1 VKLRA
6 AWQRLKAAY
15 ESEQLALEVQV
26 SLLKLTQEVGQFV
39 LALFRDD
46 KASFHDDLKREL
58 QRPLVDEATV
68 IAHYLWQLDRY
79 ADDQAALDDQS
90 TQALGKQSHEAV
102 FLVDKP
108 NVTVQKLLSEQPV
121 VESWA
126 YRLIAK
132 PLTEA
137 CLLLDENAKQTGKDA
152 KDTAL
157 AMDRHRD
164 DFLKAIVD
172 TVYIEASTQLALWK
186 RIADLITVTDDVDGV
201 TSAEDDQEIAF
212 LKQVQHRVTV
222 GDQLA
227 RTVGYKRAFVEQ
239 GLMAMSLIIAL
250 ERALAEVKP

>member
-1 VKLRA
+1 MKLRA

-46 KASFHDDLKREL
+46 KASFHDDLKRALRKPSE
-58 QRPLVDEATV
+58 DEATV

-79 ADDQAALDDQS
+79 ADDQAALDDHS

-102 FLVDKP
+102 FLVYKP

-121 VESWA
+121 VASWA

-137 CLLLDENAKQTGKDA
+137 CLLLDEDAKQTGKDA
-152 KDTAL
+152 KDIAL

-164 DFLKAIVD
+164 DFLKSIVD
-172 TVYIEASTQLALWK
+172 AVFFEASTQWALVK
-186 RIADLITVTDDVDGV
+186 LIADRATLTDDVDGA

-212 LKQVQHRVTV
+212 LKQVQH
-222 GDQLA
+222 
-227 RTVGYKRAFVEQ
+227 
-239 GLMAMSLIIAL
+239 
-250 ERALAEVKP
+250 